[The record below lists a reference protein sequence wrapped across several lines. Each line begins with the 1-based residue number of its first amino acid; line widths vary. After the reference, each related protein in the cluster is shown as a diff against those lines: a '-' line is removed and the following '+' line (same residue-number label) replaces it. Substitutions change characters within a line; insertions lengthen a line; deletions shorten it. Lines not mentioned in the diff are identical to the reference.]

1 MFWAEPLLTP
11 AISEEPSVEPSCT
24 EKEGFLSGE
33 ATGASGAL
41 FESSLEAS
49 ESGVAPEPEPLLE
62 PVPMDESLEPV
73 DELELSASVEPETSL
88 SVLPTELEGE
98 PPAAEPFESEPF
110 EVEPSLVV
118 PPAEPLPSASVEGAS
133 ILSSLG
139 SSLESSFE
147 SGVGE
152 GAGVGSGCT
161 GLLSFAAAASS
172 SAI

>member
-1 MFWAEPLLTP
+1 MFWVEPLLTP

-41 FESSLEAS
+41 FKSSLEAS
-49 ESGVAPEPEPLLE
+49 ESGVASEPESLLE
-62 PVPMDESLEPV
+62 PVSTDESLAPV
-73 DELELSASVEPETSL
+73 DELEVPAPVEPETSL
-88 SVLPTELEGE
+88 SVLPAELEDE
-98 PPAAEPFESEPF
+98 SPAAEPF
-110 EVEPSLVV
+110 EVEPSLVA

-133 ILSSLG
+133 ILSSLT
-139 SSLESSFE
+139 SSLEPSFE

-161 GLLSFAAAASS
+161 GVAAAASS

>member
-11 AISEEPSVEPSCT
+11 AISEEPSVEPSCS

-49 ESGVAPEPEPLLE
+49 ESGVVSEPEPLLE
-62 PVPMDESLEPV
+62 PVSTDESLEPV
-73 DELELSASVEPETSL
+73 DELEVPASVEPEASL
-88 SVLPTELEGE
+88 SVLPAELEGE
-98 PPAAEPFESEPF
+98 SLAAEPFESEPF

-133 ILSSLG
+133 ILSSLA
-139 SSLESSFE
+139 SSLEPSFE

-152 GAGVGSGCT
+152 GAGAGSGCT
-161 GLLSFAAAASS
+161 GVAAAAASS

>member
-1 MFWAEPLLTP
+1 MFWVEPLLTP

-41 FESSLEAS
+41 FESSLEGS
-49 ESGVAPEPEPLLE
+49 ESGVALEPEPLLE
-62 PVPMDESLEPV
+62 PVPTDESLEPV
-73 DELELSASVEPETSL
+73 DELEVSASVEPEAAL
-88 SVLPTELEGE
+88 SVLPAELEDE
-98 PPAAEPFESEPF
+98 SPAAEPFESEPF
-110 EVEPSLVV
+110 EVEPLLVV
-118 PPAEPLPSASVEGAS
+118 PSAEPSPSAPVEGAS
-133 ILSSLG
+133 ILSSLA

-161 GLLSFAAAASS
+161 GVAAAAASS

>member
-1 MFWAEPLLTP
+1 MTP
-11 AISEEPSVEPSCT
+11 AISEEPSVEPSCS

-49 ESGVAPEPEPLLE
+49 ESGVASEPEPLLE
-62 PVPMDESLEPV
+62 PVSTDESLEPV
-73 DELELSASVEPETSL
+73 DELEVSAPVEPEASL
-88 SVLPTELEGE
+88 SVLPAELEDE
-98 PPAAEPFESEPF
+98 SPAAEPFELEPF

-118 PPAEPLPSASVEGAS
+118 PPAEPLPSASVEGVS

-161 GLLSFAAAASS
+161 GVAAAASS

>member
-1 MFWAEPLLTP
+1 MFWVEPLLTP
-11 AISEEPSVEPSCT
+11 AISEEPSVEPSCS

-33 ATGASGAL
+33 ATGTSGAL

-49 ESGVAPEPEPLLE
+49 EPGVASEPEPLLE
-62 PVPMDESLEPV
+62 PVPTDESLEPV
-73 DELELSASVEPETSL
+73 DELEVPAPVEPEASL
-88 SVLPTELEGE
+88 SVLPAELEDE
-98 PPAAEPFESEPF
+98 SPAAEPFETEPF
-110 EVEPSLVV
+110 EVEPLLVV
-118 PPAEPLPSASVEGAS
+118 PPAEPSPSVSVEGES
-133 ILSSLG
+133 ILSSLA

-161 GLLSFAAAASS
+161 GVAAAAASS